1 MENKEGF
8 RYTYSAAQQQEVEQI
23 RKKYLP
29 ETTGEDKLAQLR
41 RLDEG
46 CTGKATAISL
56 IAGILGTL
64 VLGVGMC
71 CVLVWGG
78 GWFIPGIVIGVVGIA
93 VLCCAYPLYHR
104 VLEKERQRIAPEIL
118 KLTEELLQ

>member
-8 RYTYSAAQQQEVEQI
+8 SYTYSAAQQQEVEQI

-29 ETTGEDKLAQLR
+29 ETKEEDKLSRLR
-41 RLDEG
+41 RLDES
-46 CTGKATAISL
+46 CTSKATALSL
-56 IAGILGTL
+56 IVGIVGAL

-71 CVLVWGG
+71 CTMVWGG
-78 GWFIPGIVIGVVGIA
+78 VWFIPGIVIGVAGIA
-93 VLCCAYPLYHR
+93 LLCCAYPLYNR
-104 VLEKERQRIAPEIL
+104 VLEKERQRVAPEIL

>member
-8 RYTYSAAQQQEVEQI
+8 SYTYSAAQQQEVEQI

-29 ETTGEDKLAQLR
+29 ETKEEDKLSRLR
-41 RLDEG
+41 RLDES
-46 CTGKATAISL
+46 CTSKATALSL
-56 IAGILGTL
+56 IVGIVGAL

-71 CVLVWGG
+71 CTMVWGG
-78 GWFIPGIVIGVVGIA
+78 VWFIPGIVIGVAGIA
-93 VLCCAYPLYHR
+93 LLCCAYPLYNR

>member
-29 ETTGEDKLAQLR
+29 ETTEEDKLARLR

>member
-29 ETTGEDKLAQLR
+29 ETTGEDKLARLR

>member
-1 MENKEGF
+1 MDNKESF

-29 ETTGEDKLAQLR
+29 ESEDEDKLSRLR
-41 RLDEG
+41 RLDES
-46 CTGKATAISL
+46 CTAKATALSL
-56 IAGILGTL
+56 IVGIVGAL

-93 VLCCAYPLYHR
+93 VLCCAYPLYNH

-118 KLTEELLQ
+118 RLTDELLK

>member
-29 ETTGEDKLAQLR
+29 ETTGEDKLARLR
-41 RLDEG
+41 RLDES